1 VVRVAKFARIVGLR
15 WFRGE
20 DRGGEIREEEAGLG
34 SAEFVGE
41 EGDSG
46 FGGVGFSGT
55 EGLDTAVNEGEAVV
69 DKVELAGGAGI
80 EGVGWLEDDELEGG
94 GEPGSDKG

>member
-1 VVRVAKFARIVGLR
+1 M
-15 WFRGE
+15 
-20 DRGGEIREEEAGLG
+20 
-34 SAEFVGE
+34 
-41 EGDSG
+41 GDSG

-55 EGLDTAVNEGEAVV
+55 EGLDTAVGEGEAAV

-80 EGVGWLEDDELEGG
+80 EGVGGLRDVELEGG

>member
-1 VVRVAKFARIVGLR
+1 M
-15 WFRGE
+15 
-20 DRGGEIREEEAGLG
+20 
-34 SAEFVGE
+34 GE

-55 EGLDTAVNEGEAVV
+55 EGLDTAVGEGEAAV
-69 DKVELAGGAGI
+69 DKVELASGAGI
-80 EGVGWLEDDELEGG
+80 EGVGWLRDDELQGG